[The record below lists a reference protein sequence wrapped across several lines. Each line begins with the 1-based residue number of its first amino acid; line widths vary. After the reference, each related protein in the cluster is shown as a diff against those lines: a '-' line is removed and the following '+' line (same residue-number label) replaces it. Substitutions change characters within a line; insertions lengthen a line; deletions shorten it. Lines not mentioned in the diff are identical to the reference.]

1 MKKKKVHRLLSI
13 LLCAAT
19 VITSMPVS
27 LYAGDEIAVQE
38 ESATGDSEEFSDEL
52 EVSDDEEEQELT
64 VEDAGDFSSDGET
77 AVTPS
82 VIVPPKPTIAQGE
95 IELPDITGIPLPT
108 SAGIP
113 IPTDDGGITI
123 PDISGIPLPGG
134 ATIPLDDGGELEVD
148 YEVGIVLGVKGNP
161 EKVVLPSEVN
171 GKQLTTIYKDAFKDN
186 TAIKSIT
193 IPDSYTEIGDGA
205 FAGCSSLETVNIG
218 SGLETIGKD
227 VFNGCVKLKD
237 ITLPDSQRLESMRFM
252 NVNH

>member
-148 YEVGIVLGVKGNP
+148 YEVGIILGVKGNP
-161 EKVVLPSEVN
+161 E
-171 GKQLTTIYKDAFKDN
+171 T
-186 TAIKSIT
+186 
-193 IPDSYTEIGDGA
+193 
-205 FAGCSSLETVNIG
+205 SS
-218 SGLETIGKD
+218 
-227 VFNGCVKLKD
+227 
-237 ITLPDSQRLESMRFM
+237 R
-252 NVNH
+252 